1 MKRLYDLSGFLFS
14 IVYYKRSHMSEEI
27 IQKTVLT
34 GRIEPLYIKYLTAA
48 FGIALISS
56 IYGMVDM
63 AIVLSIRGRTARQL

>member
-1 MKRLYDLSGFLFS
+1 
-14 IVYYKRSHMSEEI
+14 MSEEI